1 MHSKKDFVGFR
12 LKGLTE
18 NLQDKAGKEIDPSSR
33 SIIDKGQR
41 YERSHQITVSALSPN
56 LENS

>member
-41 YERSHQITVSALSPN
+41 YERSHQITVSA
-56 LENS
+56 